1 MKKKIVVL
9 AVLVLFVISLF
20 ANEDE
25 SYVPGTIVFKVTN
38 EFSTI
43 TTREDGII
51 ETEQEWFNE
60 LAIQYQIT
68 ELKRRFTFTD
78 REFFQNIY
86 TCDFPEEVNLY
97 IIFS

>member
-1 MKKKIVVL
+1 MKRTIL
-9 AVLVLFVISLF
+9 ALIILYAF
-20 ANEDE
+20 ALLLANADE
-25 SYVPGTIVFKVTN
+25 SYVPGTLVFKVTN

-43 TTREDGII
+43 TIREDGII

-78 REFFQNIY
+78 RDFFQNIY
-86 TCDFPEEVNLY
+86 TCDFPEDVNLY